1 MSEYYAEPESIEDV
15 SVRLKE
21 GSSALEASATEIDA
35 SRKKIEQSDS
45 LTAYGYASLVDQARR
60 GVSRLS
66 KRESK
71 IASVLDTV
79 SALYVDYESQVINAL
94 EDSTSAGN
102 NYSSASRHQVREVSE
117 SHAGAGSTAAGSSAG
132 QTSRVNQDSNTQS
145 ASYTDVGKWLQQTSP
160 ALYEQICNLLNGGT
174 ATTVAGVAVT
184 AGAAGVAVTSGASI
198 KRGMSARDSGTS
210 QGGSSQSGTS
220 KGGSSQGTSTQTG
233 GTTSSGSGSGGAA
246 GSGGTGTTTSGT
258 TNSGTSADASQT
270 GGTGTA
276 SSTDGTGYSDGTS
289 DGSGTTG
296 TDTSGGGTSGS
307 GTQGAGTSG
316 GVSGADTGQ
325 GSDWVSDALNDA
337 VDTDAAQAA
346 QGELTQAASS
356 TNPEATAS
364 GSAAL
369 SDSASVAFAS
379 DEQSGFSQLLSQ
391 WGTGLYEAVRTY
403 GVRAGLLAGGA
414 GAAYASSGVAIEAV
428 AHCAEFVS
436 TKCVPGVQ
444 GFMSQVSSVAHVTR
458 VSIRMTLGNIVQGVS
473 SLAG

>member
-102 NYSSASRHQVREVSE
+102 NYSSASRHQVRDESE
-117 SHAGAGSTAAGSSAG
+117 SHPGTAGTTTGSNVG
-132 QTSRVNQDSNTQS
+132 QASQVNQDAIRQA
-145 ASYTDVGKWLQQTSP
+145 ASYSDVGKWLQQTSP
-160 ALYEQICNLLNGGT
+160 ELYEQICNLLNGGT
-174 ATTVAGVAVT
+174 AGTVAAGAVT
-184 AGAAGVAVTSGASI
+184 AGAAGFATTGGFNI
-198 KRGMSARDSGTS
+198 KRGMSTRGSGTTS
-210 QGGSSQSGTS
+210 GGSSQGGT
-220 KGGSSQGTSTQTG
+220 SQGTSTQAG
-233 GTTSSGSGSGGAA
+233 GTTSA
-246 GSGGTGTTTSGT
+246 GSGGGGSANSGDVGTETSGKA
-258 TNSGTSADASQT
+258 NSGQSAGATQT
-270 GGTGTA
+270 GGTDTA
-276 SSTDGTGYSDGTS
+276 SATDGTGYSGGVS
-289 DGSGTTG
+289 DGSGTTS
-296 TDTSGGGTSGS
+296 TDASGGGTSGS
-307 GTQGAGTSG
+307 GTQGMGSSG

-346 QGELTQAASS
+346 QGELAQAASI

-364 GSAAL
+364 GAAAL
-369 SDSASVAFAS
+369 SDSASIGFAS
-379 DEQSGFSQLLSQ
+379 DGQSGFSQMLSQ

-403 GVRAGLLAGGA
+403 GIRAGLLAGGA

-444 GFMSQVSSVAHVTR
+444 GFMSQVTSVAHVTR